1 MAKPSPQ
8 RATTHRCLSVLHT
21 VSGEW
26 IVRERGDAVGRS
38 FPSQKAAVH
47 FVLFER
53 GAGALAALL
62 TPRSESVARDEH

>member
-26 IVRERGDAVGRS
+26 IARERGAVERS
-38 FPSQKAAVH
+38 FSSQKAAH
-47 FVLFER
+47 FALFEL
-53 GAGALAALL
+53 GAGAPAPLL
-62 TPRSESVARDEH
+62 TPRSESVAGDEP